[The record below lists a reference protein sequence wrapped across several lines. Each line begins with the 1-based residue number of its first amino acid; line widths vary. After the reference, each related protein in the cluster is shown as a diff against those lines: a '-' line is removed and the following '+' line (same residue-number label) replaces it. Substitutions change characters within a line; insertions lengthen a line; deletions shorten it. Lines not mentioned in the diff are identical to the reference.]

1 MSRFAQT
8 YEDPSYEYLGESDE
22 GDWQDIKVKPFGEW
36 SESAQDRLLKDVVN
50 GWVRLTVAEKQQE
63 TYSPFGTSNS

>member
-8 YEDPSYEYLGESDE
+8 YEDPSYEYVGEPE
-22 GDWQDIKVKPFGEW
+22 DIMEYLNNEIDGGPTLAKIV
-36 SESAQDRLLKDVVN
+36 D
-50 GWVRLTVAEKQQE
+50 GWVRNTVAEKQQE